1 MKTRGE
7 EKMKTLGNK
16 IAELRKVKQMTQ
28 EDLAAQFNVSSQAV
42 SKWENDLSIPDVT
55 LLIQIADFF
64 EVSLDD
70 LLRQQET
77 KKVVQLVPEE
87 IRKPIEK
94 LMFKVIVSS
103 KGKEVLINIPMKL
116 VKTCLE
122 IGLALPSIN
131 QNDILQNIDLNK
143 VLELVES
150 GCIGT
155 LMEIDSEDGEHIE
168 IAVE

>member
-77 KKVVQLVPEE
+77 KKVVDA
-87 IRKPIEK
+87 
-94 LMFKVIVSS
+94 SS
-103 KGKEVLINIPMKL
+103 KKASSVHNRSSVKSKTSARFVPSVPVASSSVAKTPQMEV
-116 VKTCLE
+116 
-122 IGLALPSIN
+122 
-131 QNDILQNIDLNK
+131 
-143 VLELVES
+143 
-150 GCIGT
+150 
-155 LMEIDSEDGEHIE
+155 
-168 IAVE
+168 

>member
-1 MKTRGE
+1 
-7 EKMKTLGNK
+7 MKTLGNK
-16 IAELRKVKQMTQ
+16 ISELRKLKQMTQ

-42 SKWENDLSIPDVT
+42 SKWENDLSIPDITV
-55 LLIQIADFF
+55 LIEMANFF
-64 EVSLDD
+64 NISLDE
-70 LLRQQET
+70 LLRQQDNLPS
-77 KKVVQLVPEE
+77 VQVVPEE
-87 IRKPIEK
+87 IRKPLEK
-94 LMFKVIVSS
+94 LMLKIIVTTNDKKVR
-103 KGKEVLINIPMKL
+103 INLPMKL

-131 QNDILQNIDLNK
+131 QNDTLQNIDLNK

-168 IAVE
+168 IVVE